1 MIDYYSLPLTCM
13 SADDQSILFNRPP
26 RIQLPDL
33 PEEIV
38 EIPAPPPTITPPN
51 ISWLVAIIPFAG
63 IGVMAL
69 FYALRST
76 DDSNTLFTALPLLVV
91 AVLTLA
97 GTVVTRRRQQ
107 QQHQRQQDDNLL
119 NYVRTLEA
127 RRVRL
132 QAAYDA
138 QTAILNLSFP
148 PPTGI
153 LQRITSAGTQ
163 LWERRPEDADFAAL
177 RLGSGD
183 VPSRVRVQ
191 VMDSDQDNDEI
202 TRAFTLAETY
212 RLLRDAPVVVPL
224 QQSGSLGVCGPRD
237 AVLMLMRAALCGL
250 ASAHTPQDLHIHLI
264 STARE
269 DWRWME
275 WLPHTSYTHQ
285 GGVGDLIVFESGAI
299 HNLLGSLSQIVD
311 ERREHPDLAR
321 LPHLL
326 VIVENPALMESEAV
340 YTTMLREGHRVGVSV
355 ICLVGTLEQI
365 PGDCRAVVEVRADGS
380 FRYAQTGA
388 ASGEISGRTA
398 DMLLPQDAEYI
409 ARALSSVTLK
419 DAGMSGR
426 IPRRVDFLDLYAA
439 RDVQELYPKIAARWR
454 REIGKGVLPHPV
466 PIGRESLTTNTDML
480 LDEDHHGPHGVLA
493 GTTGSGKSE
502 LLQTLV
508 CALALEHDPRLLNLL
523 LIDFKGGSTFNV
535 FANLPHTVGTVTN
548 LDGMLV
554 ERALEA
560 LKAEVRYRQQFLK
573 KMNVRDVTQYHRY
586 FARTDAHVQDMS
598 YEPLPHLFVIV
609 DEFAQLAREMP
620 DFLHELVRIAQVGR
634 SLGLHLILGTQS
646 PMDVITDEM
655 NANLQFRICLRVQNI
670 EASRAMLRRPD
681 AAYLPAGWPG
691 RGYFQVG
698 ERGTFKQFQTA
709 YVGGDYH
716 PHETDET
723 EETAVLELMTESGE
737 TIDLLAAWK
746 RSPESALADEPYTTA
761 RAIAE
766 TINQYAHE
774 QMIPLPAP
782 LLLPPLED
790 RLSLNMTFRRAR
802 IVGGWNGRDWFPPL
816 QDGRPLLPGS
826 APIGLLDDIYS
837 RTQDALWV
845 HLNTGEA
852 EASHDGHLLVIG
864 GPGSGKTTL
873 LRTLAVSQSLL
884 HPPERLHMYFLSLT
898 GSGLNDVAGLPQAE
912 RVVQGTETE
921 RVRRLFRRLISAL
934 EERQAGR
941 AGTQPTLLLF
951 IDQYEQFRDSFYDQH
966 TADFERLINEGRGV
980 GIYVVVTASSIS
992 AIPERLRSLIQQ
1004 RIALQLGNVTDY
1016 TLAVGAVQTRLEGQ
1030 LPRGRGFIAHNPP
1043 LMAQTALP
1051 SRDMTADDA
1060 ETQAALGSLVR
1071 ELRGGLK
1078 GRHAGRSP
1086 APIRELPARIG
1097 FEVLMTPPLPLPTS
1111 GEGKD
1116 AGAHSRAP
1124 LQGHKEDENVGTRH
1138 VVSLPDDHSHI
1149 RTPIGQCDDDAL
1161 SLYTLDWWESGP
1173 HFVVIGPAGSGKT
1186 NLLQLAAL
1194 SAARRYSPEDVRLL
1208 LVDFN
1213 GRSLRALAPLKH
1225 VIAHV
1230 TNPTELQEQLA
1241 CLDAEMKTFYEQW
1254 REERSVHLPK
1264 TVIIMDDYDIT
1275 AEILGGQ
1282 GALLQGLRDHLRL
1295 HSELGLH
1302 LWTAGYLERASDPL
1316 IRQLLLRRSGF
1327 GLSVRESLHPL
1338 NIRTAGLPA
1347 EPMPEGRAY
1356 FVEHNTIQVIQ
1367 TGLVENPSA
1376 LVTYLNDAAWPQ
1388 SDRAHWTADS
1398 EPDVP
1403 GVQITKNDDLTIDVD
1418 GLLNDLLGE

>member
-1 MIDYYSLPLTCM
+1 M
-13 SADDQSILFNRPP
+13 SAEDQSVLFNRPP

-33 PEEIV
+33 PEETI
-38 EIPAPPPTITPPN
+38 EIPAPPALAPAPN
-51 ISWLVAIIPFAG
+51 TSWLVAIIPFAG

-69 FYALRST
+69 FYALRTS
-76 DDSNTLFTALPLLVV
+76 DNSNTLFTALPLMVL
-91 AVLTLA
+91 AILTLA
-97 GTVVTRRRQQ
+97 GTVITRRRQAQ
-107 QQHQRQQDDNLL
+107 QYQRQQDESLL
-119 NYVRTLEA
+119 NYIRALDT

-138 QTAILNLSFP
+138 QMAILNLGFP
-148 PPTGI
+148 SPQSGLSPI
-153 LQRITSAGTQ
+153 ITSQTQ
-163 LWERRPEDADFAAL
+163 LWERRPEDVDFAAF

-183 VPSRVRVQ
+183 VPSRIRVQ
-191 VMDSDQDNDEI
+191 VADTDLESNEI

-224 QQSGSLGVCGPRD
+224 QQVGSVGMCGARES
-237 AVLMLMRAALCGL
+237 LLSLMRAALCGL
-250 ASAHTPQDLHIHLI
+250 ACAHTPQDLHIHLI
-264 STARE
+264 APGTAHE

-285 GGVGDLIVFESGAI
+285 GGAGDLMAFESSRI
-299 HNLLGSLSQIVD
+299 HNLLGTLSQIVD
-311 ERREHPDLAR
+311 ERRERPDLAR
-321 LPHLL
+321 APHLL
-326 VIVENPALMESEAV
+326 LVVDSPALVESEAV
-340 YTTMLREGHRVGVSV
+340 YTTVLREGHFLGVSV

-365 PGDCRAVVEVRADGS
+365 PGDCRAVVEIRDDGS

-388 ASGEISGRTA
+388 ATGEIPGRA
-398 DMLLPQDAEYI
+398 VDILLLQDTESI
-409 ARALSSVTLK
+409 ARALSSVTLR
-419 DAGMSGR
+419 DVGMSGR
-426 IPRRVDFLDLYAA
+426 IPRRVDFLDLYGL
-439 RDVQELYPKIAARWR
+439 RDLQELPTLLAGRWR
-454 REIGKGVLPHPV
+454 RTIPRGVLPHPV
-466 PIGRESLTTNTDML
+466 PIGRESLTANTELL

-535 FANLPHTVGTVTN
+535 FANLPHTVGMLTN

-573 KMNVRDVTQYHRY
+573 KMNVRDVTQYHRF
-586 FARTDAHVQDMS
+586 FARTEAHVQDPS
-598 YEPLPHLFVIV
+598 YEALPHLFIIV

-698 ERGTFKQFQTA
+698 ERGLFKQFQTA
-709 YVGGDYH
+709 YAGGDYQH
-716 PHETDET
+716 REDGEA
-723 EETAVLELMTESGE
+723 EEPAVLELVLESGE
-737 TIDLLAAWK
+737 TIDLLSQWK
-746 RSPESALADEPYTTA
+746 PALESALSDEPYTTA
-761 RAIAE
+761 RAVAE
-766 TINQYAHE
+766 VVINFARDSLIHAA
-774 QMIPLPAP
+774 PP

-790 RLSLNMTFRRAR
+790 RLSLNAVFRRAV
-802 IVGGWNGRDWFPPL
+802 VGGWNGLAWFPPM
-816 QDGRPLLPGS
+816 QDERSVQPGS

-845 HLNTGEA
+845 HLNTGEQDT
-852 EASHDGHLLVIG
+852 SRDGHLLIVG

-873 LRTLAVSQSLL
+873 LRTLAMSEAIL

-898 GSGLNDVAGLPQAE
+898 GSGLNDLEQLPHAE

-921 RVRRLFRRLISAL
+921 RVRRLFGRLIHTL

-941 AGTQPTLLLF
+941 APSEPTILLF

-980 GIYVVVTASSIS
+980 GIYLVVTASSMS
-992 AIPERLRSLIQQ
+992 AIPERLRSLVQQ
-1004 RIALQLGNVTDY
+1004 RIALQLGNAGDY
-1016 TLAVGAVQTRLEGQ
+1016 PLAVGAVQMRLEGQ
-1030 LPRGRGFIAHNPP
+1030 LPKGRGFIAHNPP
-1043 LMAQTALP
+1043 LMTQIALP
-1051 SRDMTADDA
+1051 CLEMTVDDA
-1060 ETQAALGSLVR
+1060 EALAAMR
-1071 ELRGGLK
+1071 ETIHEMRAA
-1078 GRHAGRSP
+1078 RRDEQSP
-1086 APIRELPARIG
+1086 APIRELPTRIG
-1097 FEVLMTPPLPLPTS
+1097 FELSPSPNPSSLAS
-1111 GEGKD
+1111 QWRGEQD
-1116 AGAHSRAP
+1116 RAGHGLSLQDSSRI
-1124 LQGHKEDENVGTRH
+1124 
-1138 VVSLPDDHSHI
+1138 S
-1149 RTPIGQCDDDAL
+1149 TPIGRLDDDAL

-1186 NLLQLAAL
+1186 NLLQLAVL
-1194 SAARRYSPEDVRLL
+1194 TAAQQYSPDDLRVL

-1213 GRSLRALAPLKH
+1213 GRSLRALAGLKH
-1225 VIAHV
+1225 VIAHITNV
-1230 TNPTELQEQLA
+1230 TEFQEQLA
-1241 CLDAEMKTFYEQW
+1241 CLDAELKAFYERW
-1254 REERSVHLPK
+1254 REERDVKLPK
-1264 TVIIMDDYDIT
+1264 TVILIDDYDVT
-1275 AEILGGQ
+1275 AEMLGAQ
-1282 GALLQGLRDHLRL
+1282 GAFLQRLRDHLRL
-1295 HSELGLH
+1295 HSEQGLH
-1302 LWTAGYLERASDPL
+1302 LWAAGYLERTSDPL
-1316 IRQLLLRRSGF
+1316 IRQLLLKRSGF

-1338 NIRTAGLPA
+1338 NIRTAGLSA

-1367 TGLVENPSA
+1367 TALVENPAQVVASINEA
-1376 LVTYLNDAAWPQ
+1376 MWPHAE
-1388 SDRAHWTADS
+1388 RAHWLTDNDLPQPPAPPAADS
-1398 EPDVP
+1398 R
-1403 GVQITKNDDLTIDVD
+1403 LSIDVD
-1418 GLLNDLLGE
+1418 GLLDDLLGGDHS

>member
-1 MIDYYSLPLTCM
+1 M
-13 SADDQSILFNRPP
+13 SAEEHPALFNRPP
-26 RIQLPDL
+26 RLQLPDL
-33 PEEIV
+33 PEEII
-38 EIPAPPPTITPPN
+38 EIPAPPPATTPLNP
-51 ISWLVAIIPFAG
+51 SWLVAIIPFAG

-69 FYALRST
+69 FYALRSS
-76 DDSNTLFTALPLLVV
+76 DNSNTLFTALPLMVV

-97 GTVVTRRRQQ
+97 GTLMTRRRQQ
-107 QQHQRQQDDNLL
+107 QQQQRQRDEGLL
-119 NYVRTLEA
+119 NYIRALET

-138 QTAILNLSFP
+138 QMAILNLGFP
-148 PPTGI
+148 APQEGLRRVMSSP
-153 LQRITSAGTQ
+153 TQ
-163 LWERRPEDADFAAL
+163 LWERRPEDTDFAAF

-183 VPSRVRVQ
+183 VPSRIRVQ
-191 VMDSDQDNDEI
+191 VADTDQDNDEI
-202 TRAFTLAETY
+202 ARAFTLAETY
-212 RLLRDAPVVVPL
+212 RLLRDAPVVIPL
-224 QQSGSLGVCGPRD
+224 QRVGSVGICGSRD
-237 AVLMLMRAALCGL
+237 VVLTLMRAVLCGL

-264 STARE
+264 GSARE

-285 GGVGDLIVFESGAI
+285 GGVGDLMAFDSNHV
-299 HNLLGSLSQIVD
+299 HNLLGNLSQIVD

-321 LPHLL
+321 IPHLL
-326 VIVENPALMESEAV
+326 LIVDGPQVVESEAV
-340 YTTMLREGHRVGVSV
+340 YTTILREGYLIGVSV
-355 ICLVGTLEQI
+355 ICLVGALEQI
-365 PGDCRAVVEVRADGS
+365 PGDCRAVVEVRYDGS
-380 FRYAQTGA
+380 FRHAQTGSTA
-388 ASGEISGRTA
+388 GEIPGRA
-398 DMLLPQDAEYI
+398 IDMLSAQDAEHI
-409 ARALSSVTLK
+409 ARALSSVTLR
-419 DAGMSGR
+419 DVGMSGR
-426 IPRRVDFLDLYAA
+426 IPRRVDFLDLYGV
-439 RDVQELYPKIAARWR
+439 RDVQELRKKIAARWR
-454 REIGKGVLPHPV
+454 REISKGVLPHPV
-466 PIGRESLTTNTDML
+466 PIGRESLTANTDML

-535 FANLPHTVGTVTN
+535 FASLPHTVGTVTN

-586 FARTDAHVQDMS
+586 FARTDAHLQDPS
-598 YEPLPHLFVIV
+598 YEPLPHLFIIV

-716 PHETDET
+716 QRQEGTA
-723 EETAVLELMTESGE
+723 EEAMVLELVTENGE
-737 TIDLLAAWK
+737 TIDLLAELK
-746 RSPESALADEPYTTA
+746 RTPESALADEPYTTA

-766 TINQYAHE
+766 TINQYAHDH
-774 QMIPLPAP
+774 MIPAASP
-782 LLLPPLED
+782 LLLDPLED
-790 RLSLNMTFRRAR
+790 RISLNTAFKRGRV
-802 IVGGWNGRDWFPPL
+802 IGGWNGRAWLPPH
-816 QDGRPLLPGS
+816 QEGKPIQPGS

-837 RTQDALWV
+837 RTQEALWI
-845 HLNTGEA
+845 HLNTGEQDT
-852 EASHDGHLLVIG
+852 SRDGHLLIIG
-864 GPGSGKTTL
+864 SPGSGKTTL
-873 LRTLAVSQSLL
+873 LRTLAISQALL

-898 GSGLNDVAGLPQAE
+898 GSGLNDLGQLPHAE

-921 RVRRLFRRLISAL
+921 RVRRLFGRLIHTL
-934 EERQAGR
+934 DERQAGR
-941 AGTQPTLLLF
+941 TSFEPTILLF

-966 TADFERLINEGRGV
+966 TADFERLINEGRAV
-980 GIYVVVTASSIS
+980 GIYLVVTASSIS
-992 AIPERLRSLIQQ
+992 AIPERLRSLVQQ
-1004 RIALQLGNVTDY
+1004 RIALQLGNPADY
-1016 TLAVGAVQTRLEGQ
+1016 GLAVGAVQMRLEGQ

-1043 LMAQTALP
+1043 LMAQVALP
-1051 SRDMTADDA
+1051 CRETTVDDG
-1060 ETQAALGSLVR
+1060 ETLVALRGLVQ
-1071 ELRGGLK
+1071 ELRGGMK
-1078 GRHAGRSP
+1078 GDPTGRSP
-1086 APIRELPARIG
+1086 APIRELPTRIG
-1097 FEVLMTPPLPLPTS
+1097 FESLFTSPPMNIREGLRPSPTEDS
-1111 GEGKD
+1111 
-1116 AGAHSRAP
+1116 AHI
-1124 LQGHKEDENVGTRH
+1124 L
-1138 VVSLPDDHSHI
+1138 
-1149 RTPIGQCDDDAL
+1149 TPIGQCDDDAL

-1194 SAARRYSPEDVRLL
+1194 SAARRYSPEEVRFL

-1225 VIAHV
+1225 VIAHI
-1230 TNPTELQEQLA
+1230 TNVTELQEQLA
-1241 CLDAEMKTFYEQW
+1241 NLDTELNAFYEQW
-1254 REERSVHLPK
+1254 RQERAIHLPK
-1264 TVIIMDDYDIT
+1264 TVIIMDDYDVA
-1275 AEILGGQ
+1275 AEILGAQ
-1282 GALLQGLRDHLRL
+1282 GALLQQLRDHLRL
-1295 HSELGLH
+1295 HSEQGLH

-1367 TGLVENPSA
+1367 TGLVENPSQVA
-1376 LVTYLNDAAWPQ
+1376 ASLNEAWPQ
-1388 SDRAHWTADS
+1388 SDRAHWTYLA
-1398 EPDVP
+1398 EPEP
-1403 GVQITKNDDLTIDVD
+1403 SKRNTSPKNDDLTIDVD
-1418 GLLNDLLGE
+1418 GLLQDLLGE